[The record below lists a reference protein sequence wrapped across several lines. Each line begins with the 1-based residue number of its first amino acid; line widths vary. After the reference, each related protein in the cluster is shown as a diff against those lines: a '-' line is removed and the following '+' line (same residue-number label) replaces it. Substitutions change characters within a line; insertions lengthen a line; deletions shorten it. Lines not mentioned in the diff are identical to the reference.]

1 MKLHPIHFP
10 QATMLAIRNMSP
22 DSFPVQ
28 PIESGKPL
36 LTQVQ
41 IPIPKQHYEGDWI
54 VSIEDD
60 IKWLNDK
67 SPSSVGDGLWV
78 RETHRYLL
86 DWPRVICE
94 YGDLEKRAVPID
106 PCEVRF
112 PERKM
117 APLCMFKRSARY
129 VLKIHSIDTVWV
141 GDGRTALAWKMDVS
155 RIGNVEELLRDE
167 SK

>member
-1 MKLHPIHFP
+1 MKLYPIHFE
-10 QATMLAIRNMSP
+10 QSTLLAIRNMVP

-28 PIESGKPL
+28 PLESGKAL

-41 IPIPKQHYEGDWI
+41 IPIPPGLWNTDWI
-54 VSIEDD
+54 VNLSDD
-60 IKWLNDK
+60 IKWLNDR
-67 SPSSVGDGLWV
+67 SASDVGDGLWV

-86 DWPRVICE
+86 DWPKVICE
-94 YGDLEKRAVPID
+94 YADLEKRAVPID

-129 VLKIHSIDTVWV
+129 VLKIHTIDTAWT
-141 GDGRTALAWKMDVS
+141 DEKKTALVWKMDVS
-155 RIGNVEELLRDE
+155 RVGNVEELLKDE
-167 SK
+167 TK